1 VARQLKSFGFYLRQF
16 ARSVDIV
23 DERTIEEVR
32 KLVYDYVRDELEI
45 GFFTLAMRHSVNGE
59 PGLQSRWRTEG
70 PPMTSTIRA
79 PDGSYSTQIAVAFD
93 SGRPLWIVD
102 PGQGPLPS
110 CDAYSERWSDLA
122 SSLPRYQ
129 APVSRLMRT
138 SIVVPLTSWGDVLGV
153 IYLESTRYL
162 EFTEV
167 AAQELLLLADS
178 LAILFELRD
187 ANESQLTGTRDAVSE
202 LRDVLD
208 DTTFPRLTKP
218 QIFLAS
224 SARADDAVLGVVQV
238 VLEEFAD
245 VLALAQ
251 WDLID
256 SSGSITARLIEEIS
270 RSRFGLC
277 YLSEPAPSSPHS
289 FQDNPN
295 VLFEAGMLHALT
307 NAPTAQPRAWIPVRE
322 ADSPTV
328 PFDFATERILVVPRT
343 DDGALMEARLRDG
356 LRRRV
361 RALLDDATR

>member
-1 VARQLKSFGFYLRQF
+1 VAKQLRSFGFYLRQF

-23 DERTIEEVR
+23 DERTIEEIR

-45 GFFTLAMRHSVNGE
+45 GFFTVSMKHSVDGE
-59 PGLQSRWRTEG
+59 PGLQSRWRSEG
-70 PPMTSTIRA
+70 PQVTSTIRR
-79 PDGSYSTQIAVAFD
+79 PDGTYSSQIAVAFD
-93 SGRPLWIVD
+93 TGRPLWIVD
-102 PGQGPLPS
+102 PGQGPLE
-110 CDAYSERWSDLA
+110 CCEEYSERWSGVTA
-122 SSLPRYQ
+122 LPRYA
-129 APVSRLMRT
+129 APVNRPMRT
-138 SIVVPLTSWGDVLGV
+138 SIVVPLTHWGDVLGV
-153 IYLESTRYL
+153 VYLESTRYL

-218 QIFLAS
+218 QIFVAS
-224 SARADDAVLGVVQV
+224 SSRADDAVLGVIQV
-238 VLEEFAD
+238 VLKEFED
-245 VLALAQ
+245 VLAPTH
-251 WDLID
+251 WDRID
-256 SSGSITARLIEEIS
+256 SSGSITLRLIEEIS

-277 YLSEPAPSSPHS
+277 YLSEPAGSATHA

-307 NAPTAQPRAWIPVRE
+307 NAPTAQPWAWVPIRE
-322 ADSPTV
+322 ADSPNV
-328 PFDFATERILVVPRT
+328 PFDFAAERILAVPRT

-361 RALLDDATR
+361 QALLCDASQ

>member
-1 VARQLKSFGFYLRQF
+1 MARQLKSFGFYLRQF

-23 DERTIEEVR
+23 DERTIEEIR

-45 GFFTLAMRHSVNGE
+45 GFFTLTTSHSVNGE

-70 PPMTSTIRA
+70 PPVTSTIRN

-93 SGRPLWIVD
+93 TGRPLWIVD
-102 PGQGPLPS
+102 PGQGPLQS
-110 CDAYSERWSDLA
+110 CDTYSERWSNTT
-122 SSLPRYQ
+122 SLPPYQ
-129 APVSRLMRT
+129 SPVNRPMRT
-138 SIVVPLTSWGDVLGV
+138 SIVVPLTNWGTVLGV

-167 AAQELLLLADS
+167 AAEELRLLADS
-178 LAILFELRD
+178 LAILFELRG
-187 ANESQLTGTRDAVSE
+187 ANEAQVTGTRDAVSE

-218 QIFLAS
+218 QIFVAT

-245 VLALAQ
+245 VLAPVH

-256 SSGSITARLIEEIS
+256 SSGSITLRLNEEIS

-277 YLSEPAPSSPHS
+277 YFSEPAKDAPHS
-289 FQDNPN
+289 YQDNPN

-307 NAPTAQPRAWIPVRE
+307 NAPTGQPRAWIPVRE
-322 ADSPTV
+322 ADSPDV
-328 PFDFATERILVVPRT
+328 PFDFAAERILVVPRT
-343 DDGALMEARLRDG
+343 DDGALMQAGLRNS

-361 RALLDDATR
+361 QALLDDATR